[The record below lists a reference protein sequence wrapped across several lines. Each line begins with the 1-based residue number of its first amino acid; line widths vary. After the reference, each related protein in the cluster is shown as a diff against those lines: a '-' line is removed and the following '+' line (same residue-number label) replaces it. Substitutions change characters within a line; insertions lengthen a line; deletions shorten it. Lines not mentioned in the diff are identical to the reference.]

1 MPRFLVLQS
10 DFGLDDGA
18 VSAMYGVAKGVDRNL
33 EIYDLTHGITPFQIL
48 EGSYRLYQ
56 TVRFWP
62 EETVFVSVVDP
73 GVGTDRKSVVV
84 KTATGQFIVTPD
96 NGTLTHIKQKYGIVA
111 VREIDETINRLKG
124 SEDSH
129 TFHGRDVYAY
139 TGARLASGVIDFEGV
154 GPQLKVEDIF
164 EIPIDEVVVSEGHIE
179 GTVEVLDI
187 RFGHLWTNVSQE
199 MLDQAGFKLGD
210 AIDVLISFKGEKKFH
225 NIAPYVRSFALVRPS
240 EPLIYVN
247 SMLMVAVGLNQVNM
261 AAMYNLGTGPDWK
274 ITFRTYKTINPQPR
288 LGADKEN
295 ER

>member
-84 KTATGQFIVTPD
+84 KTTTGQFIVTPD

-225 NIAPYVRSFALVRPS
+225 IIAPYVRSFALVRPS

-274 ITFRTYKTINPQPR
+274 ITFRTYKTINP
-288 LGADKEN
+288 
-295 ER
+295 